1 MSEDPSKMKFFRI
14 LFSICAALFL
24 YETSGAN
31 FVSAQTKQTPAKK
44 TAPAS
49 QPKVTQIDFEA
60 LRMVL
65 KQAADAKKPLLVNFW
80 ATWCE
85 PCREEFPDLVK
96 IDAEYR
102 SRGLE
107 FITISLDDLAEINRD
122 VPQFLSEME
131 AAMPAYLLKTANEET
146 AIAYVAPDWRGGLPF
161 TVLFDA
167 EGKRVYTRMG
177 LVKTDILR
185 AQLEKVVQPKQQ

>member
-1 MSEDPSKMKFFRI
+1 MKVVRL
-14 LFSICAALFL
+14 LFSVCAVLFL
-24 YETSGAN
+24 LETGGAN
-31 FVSAQTKQTPAKK
+31 SVYAQKPKTKSNGSVAAK
-44 TAPAS
+44 TANL
-49 QPKVTQIDFEA
+49 PKVTQVDFEGLKA
-60 LRMVL
+60 VL
-65 KQAADAKKPLLVNFW
+65 KQNADAKKPLLVNFW

-85 PCREEFPDLVK
+85 PCREEFPELVK
-96 IDAEYR
+96 IDNEYR

-122 VPQFLSEME
+122 VPKFLGEMK
-131 AAMPAYLLKTANEET
+131 AAMPAYLLKTANEEA

-177 LVKTDILR
+177 IIKPEILR
-185 AQLEKVVQPKQQ
+185 AQLEKVVQPKQP